1 MNTKYKR
8 IYCCTPFSFRA
19 DENTFFIRDT
29 GLISRSIRKMGVD
42 SKVIMP
48 LPYHDGDL
56 RDEILRTE
64 YKNLESEK
72 WWKSLGIDGLVLYS
86 WGAPRYRKIARAVH
100 KAGIRLHIHMDS
112 SGEFGGPY
120 RDDVP
125 MWKRLYM
132 RMMCRVQD
140 IFRSWHLRQADVVSM
155 CPTAADVVSRRL
167 FYGRWLRDRNCP
179 MPCPVSSLC
188 AYDGRQKEELIL
200 CIGRWDDVFQKRPEM
215 MMATL
220 EAYYARGGTAESRI
234 YGNITPALKE
244 WYAGLKSEY
253 VRKIKIVG
261 YIPNNRLREEYQ
273 KARVIL
279 CPSRFESSHIV
290 SAEALCCG
298 CSVVTAYRPE
308 SLRDLFWYTTKES
321 GTVAKEDT
329 PESLADA
336 LRQELRL
343 WRDSKRNP
351 EHIAAAWQPYFHA
364 DKVLNEIFS

>member
-1 MNTKYKR
+1 
-8 IYCCTPFSFRA
+8 
-19 DENTFFIRDT
+19 
-29 GLISRSIRKMGVD
+29 MGVE
-42 SKVIMP
+42 SKCILP
-48 LPYHDGDL
+48 LPWHENSS
-56 RDEILRTE
+56 RNNIIRTE
-64 YKNLESEK
+64 YKNLESVE

-112 SGEFGGPY
+112 SGELVRPFL
-120 RDDVP
+120 DDVP
-125 MWKRLYM
+125 MWKRLYV
-132 RMMCRVQD
+132 RMMCRLQD

-167 FYGRWLRDRNCP
+167 FFGKWLRDRNCP
-179 MPCPVSSLC
+179 MPCPVSSHC

-220 EAYYARGGTAESRI
+220 ETYYAQGGTAESRI

-244 WYAGLKSEY
+244 WHAGLKSEY
-253 VRKIKIVG
+253 VQKIKLLG
-261 YIPNNRLREEYQ
+261 YIPNNRLWEEYQ

-321 GTVAKEDT
+321 GTVAKDDT

-343 WRDSKRNP
+343 WSDSKRNP
-351 EHIAAAWQPYFHA
+351 EHIATAWQPYFHA
-364 DKVLNEIFS
+364 DKVLNKIFG